1 MPKKI
6 SKDYINDVE
15 NFNGLPIY
23 SQRIRYYLDEH
34 SLTAKELNEKAG
46 FSSPNVVPSLIKGS
60 RELSLDAAKKLCT
73 IMGVSIDYLVG
84 RSNAATANEEVS
96 AICAYT
102 GLSAQAVDFLHST
115 ASQEDRL
122 SAGFQNEI
130 TSQLSENGYYKTFCV
145 SIEKYFME
153 VALAEKTV
161 ADALNNLVP
170 KRNVYEAEKS
180 VRYAQF
186 DVTENIKCI
195 LDETAKVPNI
205 YAFELQYQMTHSK
218 EVQNNGEH
226 NEANQ

>member
-1 MPKKI
+1 MRTYKK
-6 SKDYINDVE
+6 D
-15 NFNGLPIY
+15 
-23 SQRIRYYLDEH
+23 YLDERDL
-34 SLTAKELNEKAG
+34 SQYPTLALRLRKELNAKSMTLNKLSEITGISSSVLKNYTEKDVDVGYKNLEKIA
-46 FSSPNVVPSLIKGS
+46 NA
-60 RELSLDAAKKLCT
+60 LS
-73 IMGVSIDYLVG
+73 VSIDYLLG

-115 ASQEDRL
+115 ASHEDRL

-130 TSQLSENGYYKTFCV
+130 TSQLIENGYYKTFCV